1 MKRQIRTNGSE
12 SVVIENST
20 FSRLYLQV
28 NAIGRNNEVSASNK
42 TIDLTRIRI
51 SYELTQKGKTTTSS
65 HNLVGPVALSS
76 LKNRQYDY
84 FGSIEI
90 DPTTGTT
97 CKGRVIEAGGD
108 GFPVQTLLTVPL
120 LDGGI
125 RLTGDDKLIINID
138 CLSNLFSA
146 DFDANGKVYMCT
158 EQSVD
163 TNQFDMCLP
172 VFYPLTFD
180 KQSPNFNEPA
190 VNEICVLST
199 QVNGGDESLLH
210 NAVQN
215 IDVKSSFY
223 SERFDLL
230 QLRSKQS
237 LDTPQQETNNFG
249 VFFGGLSTLDNV
261 EIALDVDV
269 QQLMSGTDFL
279 YIKRAVFNPHVTV
292 EGISHDNKV
301 SANKVINRGVGSLMG
316 LHSDDKQSMMS
327 FKDRIR
333 SRR

>member
-28 NAIGRNNEVSASNK
+28 NAIGATNSAVATNA

-65 HNLVGPVALSS
+65 HNLVGPVALSA

-84 FGSIEI
+84 FTSIELN
-90 DPTTGTT
+90 PSTGTT
-97 CKGRVIEAGGD
+97 CKGRIIEAGGD
-108 GFPVQTLLTVPL
+108 GKPVQTLLTVPL

-125 RLTGDDKLIINID
+125 RLTGSDRLIINID
-138 CLSNLFSA
+138 CLSNLFEPT
-146 DFDANGKVYMCT
+146 FDANGKVYLVT
-158 EQSVD
+158 EQSTD
-163 TNQFDMCLP
+163 TNQFDMSLP

-190 VNEICVLST
+190 VSEIAVLST
-199 QVNGGDESLLH
+199 QTSRQDESLLH
-210 NAVQN
+210 TAVQN
-215 IDVKSSFY
+215 IDIKSSFY

-249 VFFGGLSTLDNV
+249 VFFGGLSTIDNV

-269 QQLMSGTDFL
+269 NQLLSGTDFL
-279 YIKRAVFNPHVTV
+279 YVKRSVFNPHVVV
-292 EGISHDNKV
+292 EGISHDNKMSV
-301 SANKVINRGVGSLMG
+301 SKVTNRGVAQLIGSTSVASQKARNIM
-316 LHSDDKQSMMS
+316 
-327 FKDRIR
+327 
-333 SRR
+333 